1 MKKILSVLALF
12 FAFTSMAFAAIN
24 LNTASKEELDS
35 VKGIGPAKA
44 QAIID
49 YRTKN
54 GSFKSVDDLKNVKGF
69 GDKTVAKM
77 RSDLSVS
84 GANTV
89 NKEEKPSKADN
100 KMTKEDKKADK
111 KAGKE
116 TKEVAVKED
125 KKADKKAGKETKE
138 AVAKDG
144 AKTDKKADKKG
155 ELQRQRKLKRKRLVM
170 PRKLKRKP
178 QRPRRKLTK
187 KPKQPTKS
195 KQQPSLSKSSPFGE
209 SRTGLLFL
217 HIQNRQVTAVCC
229 C

>member
-1 MKKILSVLALF
+1 MKKILSVLVMF

-77 RSDLSVS
+77 RSELSVS

-89 NKEEKPSKADN
+89 NKEEKPNKADN
-100 KMTKEDKKADK
+100 KMTREDKKAEV
-111 KAGKE
+111 KAEKE
-116 TKEVAVKED
+116 TKGSA
-125 KKADKKAGKETKE
+125 
-138 AVAKDG
+138 AKDG
-144 AKTDKKADKKG
+144 AKTDKKADKKAAA
-155 ELQRQRKLKRKRLVM
+155 EA
-170 PRKLKRKP
+170 
-178 QRPRRKLTK
+178 K
-187 KPKQPTKS
+187 KADKEAK
-195 KQQPSLSKSSPFGE
+195 KAKKKADKE
-209 SRTGLLFL
+209 
-217 HIQNRQVTAVCC
+217 AKAADKK
-229 C
+229 